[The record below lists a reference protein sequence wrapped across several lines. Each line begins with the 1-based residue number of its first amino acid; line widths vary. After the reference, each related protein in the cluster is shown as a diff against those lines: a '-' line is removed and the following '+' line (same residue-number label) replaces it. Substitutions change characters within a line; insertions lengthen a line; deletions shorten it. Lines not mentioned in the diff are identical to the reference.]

1 MGRGRGGNI
10 ERQQESEGG
19 EAGHGCVG
27 GAFLRLVRLGKRLEK
42 HHEREAGLW
51 LTAKPLLPHV

>member
-1 MGRGRGGNI
+1 MKLGMDVG
-10 ERQQESEGG
+10 
-19 EAGHGCVG
+19 G

-51 LTAKPLLPHV
+51 LTAKSLLPHV